1 MTAKTVLLIVSR
13 SLGVESSEVYWGL
26 DWQFWSKLIALLQ
39 LASSLSKWFFVS
51 AQLSICALCS
61 GIHISLSLTGISC
74 WGAGWFGP
82 SQMLRLETDL
92 LTGEDWG
99 VISLHTPHTSHLTP
113 ITWWSMCPPSI
124 ESSTLWRASLPA
136 LLFWTLAFDSYN
148 CDDDSSQ
155 AQPLVRPLPSQ
166 PALEQTEKL
175 PLNRCISYNSN
186 ANWRL
191 ASSYT

>member
-61 GIHISLSLTGISC
+61 GINISLSLTGISC
-74 WGAGWFGP
+74 WGLVPVKCWD
-82 SQMLRLETDL
+82 LRLIFWLVRTEVLSASTHL
-92 LTGEDWG
+92 
-99 VISLHTPHTSHLTP
+99 TPHTSHLTP

-155 AQPLVRPLPSQ
+155 AQPLVWPLPSQ